1 MTRRTDAFTLQ
12 ELLIVMILSGILLST
27 AYYGLRVVQQYYL
40 RFDQRSEQN
49 LAHQTLHSLLQRDF
63 ERAVYVVKEERAV
76 VCHLNSE
83 PIIYKFTT
91 EAVLRRQAGAM
102 DSFPGPAQELRC
114 FFLSDEVAMP
124 GQPIS
129 ELTFTITSQEEFLPY
144 RVHKTYAADVLMH
157 LTSPAWPD

>member
-40 RFDQRSEQN
+40 RFGQRSQQN

-63 ERAVYVVKEERAV
+63 ERATYVVKEENAV
-76 VCHLNSE
+76 VCHLTGE
-83 PIIYKFTT
+83 PVAYAFTA
-91 EAVLRRQAGAM
+91 EAVLRRQAGIT
-102 DSFPGPAQELRC
+102 DSFPGPARNIRC
-114 FFLSDEVAMP
+114 FFLGDEIALP

-129 ELTFTITSQEEFLPY
+129 ELAFSVSSQEELLPY
-144 RVHKTYAADVLMH
+144 RIRKTYAADVLMH
-157 LTSPAWPD
+157 LTSPTWPD

>member
-1 MTRRTDAFTLQ
+1 MTHRTDAFTLQ

-63 ERAVYVVKEERAV
+63 ERAVYIVKEERAV

-83 PIIYKFTT
+83 PIIYEFTT
-91 EAVLRRQAGAM
+91 EAVLRRQAGVM

-114 FFLSDEVAMP
+114 FFLGDEVVLP

-129 ELTFTITSQEEFLPY
+129 ELTFTMTSQEEFLPY

>member
-76 VCHLNSE
+76 VCHLTNE
-83 PIIYKFTT
+83 PIIYEFTT
-91 EAVLRRQAGAM
+91 EAVLRRQAGIT

-114 FFLSDEVAMP
+114 FFLGDEVVLP

-129 ELTFTITSQEEFLPY
+129 ELGFTITSQEESLPY